1 MHPWPPNPRQDG
13 VPWAAGPLPP
23 QQHQQSPLAGQEG
36 APGLPPTQAPPSSD
50 APNMQGNVLA
60 WAAVPAA
67 QLGVGLVILF
77 VPSLPWF
84 YPLSCTETVVINWAA
99 HFFSLV
105 SICLAF
111 NLSGKENPPFL
122 EAFLPFSVT

>member
-1 MHPWPPNPRQDG
+1 
-13 VPWAAGPLPP
+13 
-23 QQHQQSPLAGQEG
+23 
-36 APGLPPTQAPPSSD
+36 
-50 APNMQGNVLA
+50 MQGNVLA

>member
-1 MHPWPPNPRQDG
+1 MG
-13 VPWAAGPLPP
+13 AGPLAAPTASAKSSGQVPCTSHPP
-23 QQHQQSPLAGQEG
+23 QTPGSDGAVALGSPQRAGE
-36 APGLPPTQAPPSSD
+36 
-50 APNMQGNVLA
+50 
-60 WAAVPAA
+60 
-67 QLGVGLVILF
+67 GVGMGSSASSAAESRAG
-77 VPSLPWF
+77 PRHPGTCSSHACPPLPWF

-122 EAFLPFSVT
+122 EAFLPFSIT